1 MSTAESKQKID
12 HFRAYLINMEKADA
26 TIAKYIRELQQ
37 LFDFTKEECISKE
50 LLSKYRE
57 KLKGEYLPQTVNG
70 KLNAVNA
77 YLHSIGRSDLTI
89 RLLRVQ
95 HTCFI
100 NENRELSEKDYRK
113 LLQAALKI
121 KDERM
126 YYLMLTLAG
135 TGIRISELRYITKE
149 AVETGRAEISMK
161 GKNRV
166 VMLSSKLKKKL
177 LKYSDKNSIL
187 SGPVFVTRTGR
198 PMDRSNI
205 CHEMKRVCKEADV
218 DAHKVF
224 PHNFRHLFA
233 RVFYKVEKNISHLAD
248 ILGHSSIET
257 TRIYLMSSTREY
269 ENALD
274 KMQLII

>member
-1 MSTAESKQKID
+1 MSTAETKQKID
-12 HFRAYLINMEKADA
+12 HFRLYLINLEKADA
-26 TIAKYIRELQQ
+26 TIAKYIRELQC
-37 LFDFTKEECISKE
+37 LLDFMKEDCISKE
-50 LLSKYRE
+50 ILCKYRE
-57 KLKGEYLPQTVNG
+57 KLRQEYLPQTVNG

-77 YLHSIGRSDLTI
+77 YLHSIGRSDLTV

-149 AVETGRAEISMK
+149 AVETGKAEISMK

-177 LKYSDKNSIL
+177 LKYTDKKSIL
-187 SGPVFVTRTGR
+187 SGPVFITRSGR

-218 DAHKVF
+218 DTHKVF

-274 KMQLII
+274 RMQLII